1 MSSPALASAQAL
13 VVERDSRVICS
24 VEAFEVLP
32 GQHWAVIGPNGSGK
46 STLLSVLSARLWPTS
61 GRVYLLGEQV
71 GRTDLRAL
79 RGRLGLLSS
88 TLSRQLREQLVAHD
102 VVVTGRDG
110 ALEPWWVIYD
120 DADHRRADAMLARL
134 GMAGYRDRTLESM
147 SEGERTTVLLA
158 RVLMAE
164 PELLLLDEPASGLDL
179 GARERLLGLL
189 DDLALSPGT
198 PRIMVSH
205 HLEELPAST
214 SHALVFK
221 SGHVLA
227 QGEAGEVITSEV
239 ISEAFEVSVEVER
252 HDQGRYFVRSKT

>member
-1 MSSPALASAQAL
+1 MNSEALVSISGL

-24 VEAFEVLP
+24 VESLEVLS

-46 STLLSVLSARLWPTS
+46 STLLSVLSARLWPTEGQVS
-61 GRVYLLGEQV
+61 LLGERI

-88 TLSRQLREQLVAHD
+88 TLARQLREQLVAHD

-110 ALEPWWVIYD
+110 ALEPWWVTYD
-120 DADHRRADAMLARL
+120 DADHIRADAMLAQL
-134 GMAGYRDRTLESM
+134 GMGSYRNRTLESM

-164 PELLLLDEPASGLDL
+164 PALLLLDEPASGLDL

-189 DDLALSPGT
+189 DAIALDPGT

-221 SGHVLA
+221 DGRIVA
-227 QGEAGEVITSEV
+227 QGAASEVIASEV
-239 ISEAFEVSVEVER
+239 ISEAFEVNVEVER
-252 HDQGRYFVRSKT
+252 HGHGRYVVRSKA